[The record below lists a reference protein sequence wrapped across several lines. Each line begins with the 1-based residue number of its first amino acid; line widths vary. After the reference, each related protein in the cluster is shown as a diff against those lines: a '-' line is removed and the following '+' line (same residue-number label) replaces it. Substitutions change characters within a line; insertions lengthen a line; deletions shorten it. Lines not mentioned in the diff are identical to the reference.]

1 MSKPSTTK
9 TYWSLVLRTCTYTGA
24 DRLLLLQTK
33 LFDKKNKTKRGL
45 ELVSWSHFLHDFLE
59 KNFAHAIF
67 FYLTKSLC
75 LIGFTLVI
83 FSNMCIVIVCCW
95 VYDTINVEINH
106 NFLIKPFSYV
116 TTKFRAIQ
124 NKNSLYWD
132 TQHFFVIFKE
142 FQ

>member
-9 TYWSLVLRTCTYTGA
+9 TYWSLVLWTCTYTGA
-24 DRLLLLQTK
+24 DHLLLLQTK
-33 LFDKKNKTKRGL
+33 LFDKKKKTERGL
-45 ELVSWSHFLHDFLE
+45 ELVSWSHFLRDFLE
-59 KNFAHAIF
+59 KNLAHAIF

-106 NFLIKPFSYV
+106 SFLIKPFSYV

-124 NKNSLYWD
+124 NKNSL
-132 TQHFFVIFKE
+132 
-142 FQ
+142 